1 MARDLAI
8 IGGGNM
14 GQYSAKA
21 LSNED
26 GKISVYDHHMSPGE
40 LHDGFDGTT
49 RICSSAG
56 EAVDGA
62 DFVLYCVPTDNAREV
77 MKKSL
82 SWCKPG
88 AIISGQTSRKM
99 PEKRAFDEYT
109 LGHSDHGLEMV
120 SIHTMCN
127 PRNSNPSNEILAI
140 VPNGCSEEAYAKA
153 KEFYG
158 EMSSHVE
165 YFKDVAEHDGVLANT
180 QVNTSRTNL
189 SLASSF
195 ASAGCFPWIE
205 GGRGGG
211 LDVMKFATGI
221 RTASLPPHVYRGIQ
235 FGNEYGQNL
244 VALSNNTGSALRVM
258 VNDPQRFGTDLE
270 KEVLSARKKLFGDK
284 KRSPILRKEDVDR
297 FRVGDDLPNSHVA
310 LMLYAMDDADK
321 GRNPFAYMK
330 GTTPVHTT
338 LLCLT
343 DYLFNQ
349 DGLLEESIE
358 AIKSGVT
365 QRDDAV
371 FFKEWLAWEEAIRL
385 QERWRYDMQHEKMTE
400 RLDELISPDQRQK
413 YLDTSKE
420 VVALC
425 RQRMQ
430 EAISSGKVEIP
441 EGI

>member
-1 MARDLAI
+1 MTDLAI

-21 LSNED
+21 LSNKAD
-26 GKISVYDHHMSPGE
+26 KVSVYDPHMSPGE
-40 LHDGFDGTT
+40 LHDGFDGKA

-62 DFVLYCVPTDNAREV
+62 DFVLYCVPTDNVREV

-140 VPNGCSEEAYAKA
+140 VPNGCSKEAYSKA
-153 KEFYG
+153 KDFYG
-158 EMSSHVE
+158 GMSSHIE

-189 SLASSF
+189 SIASAF
-195 ASAGCFPWIE
+195 AGAGCFPWME
-205 GGRGGG
+205 GSYGSG
-211 LDVMKFATGI
+211 LDVMKFSMAI
-221 RTASLPPHVYRGIQ
+221 RTANLPAHVYRGIQ
-235 FGNEYGQNL
+235 FGNEHGQNL
-244 VALSNNTGSALRVM
+244 VALSSNLGSALRVM
-258 VNDPQRFGTDLE
+258 VDDPQRFGTDLE
-270 KEVLSARKKLFGDK
+270 QEVLSAKNKLFGDK
-284 KRSPILRKEDVDR
+284 RRSPILREEDVER
-297 FRVGDDLPNSHVA
+297 FRVGDSLPNSEIA

-343 DYLFNQ
+343 DYLFNKE
-349 DGLLEESIE
+349 GLLEDSIE

-365 QRDDAV
+365 QKDDAV
-371 FFKEWLAWEEAIRL
+371 FFKEWLAWEKAIRL
-385 QERWRYDMQHEKMTE
+385 QEPMRYDSQHEQMSE
-400 RLDELISPDQRQK
+400 RLDELISPDQKQK

-441 EGI
+441 EIV